1 MRDLAVGLFI
11 VAALPSCFRRPFI
24 GLLLFSLLAYMRLQD
39 LTWGWA
45 RDQRWSYYVALVTLV
60 GFLFS
65 RQPDKRFFRPDL
77 RCWVMIALA
86 LLVGLSLLFSANLRP
101 HDFENYTEYCKIIG
115 VALFTTAIVKSR
127 EHLRILVWVIALC
140 FGFFGVKSG
149 LSFLLHGGGLVIL
162 QGPGGMLI
170 DNNDFALALCM
181 AIPMLLHLGLSERRP
196 LLRRTVLAMV
206 PLTVMTIVATH
217 SRGGFL
223 ALAVTAVALAWRSR
237 NRVGAFALL
246 GLCFVGGLLLAPRS
260 YIERLST
267 ISAYESEGSAKGRL
281 EAWGVA
287 FHMIQSKPLLGVGY
301 EKFQENYR
309 RYDPR
314 ATTAA
319 EGGPGTRVTHNS
331 YLEIWA
337 ECGTPAFLLYLTLFA
352 WSFFDLWRL
361 RREAAARY
369 HASWILSYATMF
381 EATLAAF
388 AVGSLF
394 LNRAHFDLFYH
405 LVAIVLVF
413 SAIARASMRDESSY
427 PQRERVRGRLAF
439 ERARGFGARTRERGF
454 ERARRGPAFGS

>member
-1 MRDLAVGLFI
+1 MRDLIVGLFI
-11 VAALPSCFRRPFI
+11 VAALPACFRRPFI

-45 RDQRWSYYVALVTLV
+45 RDQRWSYYVALVTLL

-65 RQPDKRFFRPDL
+65 RQPDKRFFLPDL

-86 LLVGLSLLFSANLRP
+86 LLGLSLLFSSSLRA
-101 HDFENYTEYCKIIG
+101 HDFENYTDYCKIIG
-115 VALFTTAIVKSR
+115 VALFTTAIVKNR
-127 EHLRILVWVIALC
+127 EHLRILVWVVALC

-181 AIPMLLHLGLSERRP
+181 SIPMLLHLGLSERRL

-223 ALAVTAVALAWRSR
+223 ALALTACVLAWRSR
-237 NRVGAFALL
+237 NRVGSFALL
-246 GLCFVGGLLLAPRS
+246 VLVLAGGWLLAPRS
-260 YIERLST
+260 YLERLST
-267 ISAYESEGSAKGRL
+267 ISEYETEGSAKGRL

-287 FHMIQSKPLLGVGY
+287 LHMIQQKPLLGVGY

-314 ATTAA
+314 ATSTL

-337 ECGTPAFLLYLTLFA
+337 ECGTPALFLYLSLMA
-352 WSFFDLWRL
+352 WSLLDLWRL

-369 HASWILSYATMF
+369 HSSWILSYATMF
-381 EATLAAF
+381 EASLAAF
-388 AVGSLF
+388 AVGSFF

-405 LVAIVLVF
+405 LVAIVLSF
-413 SAIARASMRDESSY
+413 TTIARASMRDEFSY
-427 PQRERVRGRLAF
+427 PQRERVRGRLAH
-439 ERARGFGARTRERGF
+439 ERARGFGSRPGGQGFDRERG
-454 ERARRGPAFGS
+454 RPAFGG

>member
-1 MRDLAVGLFI
+1 MRDLIVALFI
-11 VAALPSCFRRPFI
+11 VGALPACFRRPFI

-45 RDQRWSYYVALVTLV
+45 RDVRWSYFVALVTFV

-65 RQPDKRFFRPDL
+65 RQPDKRFFRPEL

-86 LLVGLSLLFSANLRP
+86 LLVGFSLLFSTNLRP
-101 HDFENYTEYCKIIG
+101 DDFENYTEYCKIIS
-115 VALFTTAIVKSR
+115 VALFTTAIVRTR

-140 FGFFGVKSG
+140 FGFFGVKNG
-149 LSFLLHGGGLVIL
+149 INFLVHAGGLKIE
-162 QGPGGMLI
+162 QGPGGALI

-181 AIPMLLHLGLSERRP
+181 AIPLLLHLGLSERRV
-196 LLRRTVLAMV
+196 LIRRTVLAMV
-206 PLTVMTIVATH
+206 PLTAMTIVATH

-223 ALAVTAVALAWRSR
+223 ALGVTAVVLAWRSR
-237 NRVGAFALL
+237 NRFASFALL
-246 GLCFVGGLLLAPRS
+246 LLCLLGGTLLVPRS
-260 YIERLST
+260 FKERIST
-267 ISAYESEGSAKGRL
+267 ITEYQTEGSARGRI

-287 FHMIQSKPLLGVGY
+287 LHMIQAKPLLGVGF

-314 ATTAA
+314 ATTDA

-337 ECGTPAFLLYLTLFA
+337 ECGTPAFLLYLLLFA

-369 HASWILSYATMF
+369 HSSWILSYTTMF
-381 EATLAAF
+381 EGSLAAF

-413 SAIARASMRDESSY
+413 SAIARQAMRDEFAY
-427 PQRERVRGRLAF
+427 PARERVRGWLAR
-439 ERARGFGARTRERGF
+439 ERSRGFGARSGERGF
-454 ERARRGPAFGS
+454 GRARRTPAFGS